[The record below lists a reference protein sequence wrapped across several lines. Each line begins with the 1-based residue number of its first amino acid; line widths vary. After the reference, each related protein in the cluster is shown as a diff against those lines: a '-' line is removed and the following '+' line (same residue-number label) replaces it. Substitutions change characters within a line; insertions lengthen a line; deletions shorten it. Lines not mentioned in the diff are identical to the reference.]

1 MQTLRC
7 ILMKT
12 YSKPMQLR
20 GEASAVDY
28 LLVEN
33 SVHQKVEN
41 LKILPSEFHSKHT
54 TITAT
59 FRINTLNN
67 SVGKLLNTPK
77 VYKWCSQGSTNFR
90 ILINCRDSKMKAKAV
105 SEVLEK
111 NKSVQ
116 NLQKAAKIFTDFIT
130 NGTNKS
136 LKSKRRCKTNKKR
149 NKPWYN
155 ETYAN
160 LKK

>member
-1 MQTLRC
+1 
-7 ILMKT
+7 MK
-12 YSKPMQLR
+12 
-20 GEASAVDY
+20 V
-28 LLVEN
+28 
-33 SVHQKVEN
+33 KV
-41 LKILPSEFHSKHT
+41 L
-54 TITAT
+54 
-59 FRINTLNN
+59 
-67 SVGKLLNTPK
+67 
-77 VYKWCSQGSTNFR
+77 
-90 ILINCRDSKMKAKAV
+90 

-116 NLQKAAKIFTDFIT
+116 NLQKQLTEDFIT
-130 NGTNKS
+130 NLEDFITNCTNKS